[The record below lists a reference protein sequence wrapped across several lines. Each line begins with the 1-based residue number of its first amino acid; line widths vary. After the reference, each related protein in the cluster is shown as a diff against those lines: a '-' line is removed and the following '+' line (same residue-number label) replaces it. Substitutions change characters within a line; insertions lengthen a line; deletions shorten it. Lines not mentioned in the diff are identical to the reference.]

1 MSVTI
6 RSMAFA
12 AFLLA
17 GTAVFAQDNLVAKT
31 QGGDQDS
38 KDKFRFEVV
47 KRLPVTSVK
56 DQARSSTCWAY
67 SGLGFVE
74 AEMLRMGKQP
84 VDLAEMFVVYKVYQE
99 KAQKYVRLHGNLTF
113 APGGEFHDVLN
124 VIKRYGIVPQE
135 VIGRPVSTGSWTA
148 S

>member
-56 DQARSSTCWAY
+56 DQARSSTC
-67 SGLGFVE
+67 
-74 AEMLRMGKQP
+74 
-84 VDLAEMFVVYKVYQE
+84 
-99 KAQKYVRLHGNLTF
+99 
-113 APGGEFHDVLN
+113 
-124 VIKRYGIVPQE
+124 
-135 VIGRPVSTGSWTA
+135 
-148 S
+148 